1 MYENI
6 TFETILQRML
16 DRVSNSFDKREG
28 SIIYD
33 ALAPAAV
40 ELQQMYIELDV
51 ILQETFADTASREN
65 LIRRAAERGITP
77 FEATKAVVV
86 GDFTPT
92 TLEIPIGS
100 RFSCEDVNYV
110 VTEKVANGRY
120 YLEAE
125 QAGDI
130 GNIRDGALIMIDN
143 ISGLA
148 SANITSISIYG
159 EDDEDTETFRNR
171 YFASLQSESFG
182 GNTSDYKAK
191 TKSQGG
197 VGGVKV
203 YGAQE
208 WNGGGTVKLVVQ
220 SSNFDVPSEN
230 LIETLQEAIDPVENS
245 GKGYGTAPI
254 GHHVAVVPVMGQVI
268 DIAINLTYEDN
279 YNWSLVESDVL
290 KELDE
295 YFKELNHSWEDINNI
310 IVRISQIESRLLNVK
325 GILDVGGTKLN
336 GRTENVQLDK
346 DAVAIRGT
354 ING

>member
-16 DRVSNSFDKREG
+16 DRVPNSFDKREG

-40 ELQQMYIELDV
+40 ELQHMYIELDV

-86 GDFTPT
+86 GEFTPT

-110 VTEKVANGRY
+110 VTEKIVNGKY
-120 YLEAE
+120 YLESE
-125 QAGDI
+125 MAGDI
-130 GNIRDGALIMIDN
+130 GNIGDGTLIMIDN
-143 ISGLA
+143 INGLA
-148 SANITSISIYG
+148 SAKITEISIYG
-159 EDDEDTETFRNR
+159 ENEESTETFRNR
-171 YFASLQSESFG
+171 YFASLQSEAFG
-182 GNTSDYKAK
+182 GNKADYKAK
-191 TKSQGG
+191 TKAQGG

-220 SSNFDVPSEN
+220 SSNFDVPSDN
-230 LIETLQEAIDPVENS
+230 LIETLQETIDPVDNS
-245 GKGYGTAPI
+245 GTGNGTAPI
-254 GHHVAVVPVMGQVI
+254 GHHVSVVPVMGKTI
-268 DIAINLTYEDN
+268 DITINLTYEDN
-279 YNWSLVESDVL
+279 YNWSLVESDVYT
-290 KELDE
+290 ELDN
-295 YFKELNHSWEDINNI
+295 YFKELNQSWEDIDNI
-310 IVRISQIESRLLNVK
+310 IVRISQIESRLLSVK
-325 GILDVGGTKLN
+325 GVLDVGGTTIN
-336 GRTENVQLDK
+336 GRAENLQLDK
-346 DAVAIRGT
+346 DAVAIRG
-354 ING
+354 IVNG